1 VIEALSIH
9 DFRCF
14 ESLKFRPSSGVSFI
28 IGANAQGKT
37 SILEAICVGARLQSP
52 RAIGLYEVV
61 RIGQPGMAVDLWTA
75 ENHLHLRYEPPKRRL
90 ALNSSEQSGTA
101 EYLTQIRIAWF
112 SNDDI
117 EIVRGSGSRRR
128 RYLDFVCCQI
138 EPIYL
143 KYLRAYERALRAR
156 NALLKDGKPRR
167 EIEAFDPLV
176 IENGNAITA
185 IRGRVCSLLVPFVQI
200 AADEIGASGELVEM
214 SYESKGELQAALAAS
229 VADECRLRQTTV
241 GPHRDDILLALN
253 HKSAARF
260 ASEGQQRTLALA
272 LKLAQTRLIMDQLGV
287 VPVLLVDD
295 VFGELDVA
303 RRKNLLRGLPSD
315 AQCLITTT
323 HLDWMD
329 DDLLQGPVF
338 QLQQATLTE
347 LER

>member
-14 ESLKFRPSSGVSFI
+14 ESLKFRPPSGVSFV

-52 RAIGLYEVV
+52 RAIGLSEVI
-61 RIGQPGMAVDLWTA
+61 RSGQPGTAVDLWTG

-90 ALNSSEQSGTA
+90 AVNSSEQSGTA
-101 EYLTQIRIAWF
+101 EYLTQIRVAWF

-128 RYLDFVCCQI
+128 RYLDFVCCQL

-185 IRGRVCSLLVPFVQI
+185 IRGDVCRLLVPFVQI
-200 AADEIGASGELVEM
+200 AANEIGASGETVEM
-214 SYESKGELQAALAAS
+214 AYESTGELRAALVAS
-229 VADECRLRQTTV
+229 HPDESRVRQTVV
-241 GPHRDDILLALN
+241 GPHRDDIIIALN
-253 HKSAARF
+253 QQSAARF

-272 LKLAQTRLIMDQLGV
+272 LKLAQTRLIMERLDV

-295 VFGELDVA
+295 VFGELDIS
-303 RRKNLLRGLPSD
+303 RRRNLLRGLPSA
-315 AQCLITTT
+315 AQCIITTT

-329 DDLLQGPVF
+329 DSLRGPVF
-338 QLQQATLTE
+338 QLKDAKLTE
-347 LER
+347 FER